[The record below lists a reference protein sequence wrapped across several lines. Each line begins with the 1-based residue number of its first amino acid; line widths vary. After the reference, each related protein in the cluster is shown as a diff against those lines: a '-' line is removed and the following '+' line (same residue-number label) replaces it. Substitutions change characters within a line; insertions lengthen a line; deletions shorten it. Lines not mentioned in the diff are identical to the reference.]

1 MNLYDIVTP
10 MTVEEAK
17 ATSQRL
23 DAKCWKGKHKE
34 GTKIKGGVRV
44 NNCIP
49 NESIEEAGTRAGA
62 LNTAQQLYK
71 AIQSSKGKPQHE
83 IDLLQRQLN
92 ALARKYQL
100 KPEEYT
106 AGANQQSQQQAGGQ
120 QQRQQPPPPPPGGQQ
135 AGQQNA
141 NQQQSNWWQ
150 QQYEKHYGQNA
161 QQQQQANPDSI
172 WNPAWAAKQQAAYRQ
187 NGGQGIDPNWAQNHM
202 NASAKMMQAN
212 QADMNKMMQAQMA
225 SGPWNMPGAKMAA
238 EEVAEAQ
245 TDYQKR
251 RQRERDIDAGKPV
264 PKQRQS
270 SMTDYQ
276 KRRAEQK
283 RQEQLGENAWN
294 DGTNDWTS
302 EHDQWTKESTEPVTE
317 LKIDPRKA
325 KPGQTQDEKYKGWNL
340 RYQMRPAAGSKEYLG
355 RADHLQSKQTKPI
368 GPLRANSAEELVQ
381 QLKNAIDTGRG
392 SNPITT
398 GRVTIFFNSNLAK
411 EVIGHGGNIYA
422 DIEKHGNTPLLL
434 LSAEDQGGMQL
445 AVDRSSTVQKSK
457 EGHVG
462 SQAFQFPAEKAK
474 AMGLTLA
481 RYAVGSPV
489 DYAPGITAIPLE
501 FRSEVYPGETIKI
514 GEPGVTVSPP
524 KMGQTMESSNDPVA
538 IDSTS
543 PVGGNVQEGRLQ
555 VGDPVIVTAP
565 NAYEGKTGEIAEFS
579 PSGKFVIVDL
589 YNHGR
594 HSMHLSDVE
603 YNQYADDQDADEYS
617 DDKIDEDTGPSPV
630 ASAITRRILQQR
642 LDLLKQYGPELV
654 GSAVDEVAD
663 YVGDVEEI
671 GSSDVSAWVNQVE
684 RMLKENP
691 PEAFAEEAHMYRGP
705 HGHADVDRKG
715 GVTRVTRRDWDDTS
729 KATTD
734 VKGGKYFPNKD
745 IKGQGTGS
753 VASNGTSS
761 LNSIPGG
768 SYRKTPRLDHDAN
781 DAPNY
786 DVDEGFQDFNKVEPY
801 AVCLAGKPVKQFD
814 YYEDA
819 RRFHDNW
826 KKKLY
831 REGNTEKADK
841 ITLMPLNLDEEE
853 QKPYNPNEF
862 RPVGPITI
870 VPPKKLKSGETHQGI
885 NDYWKAHG
893 QAPIYKTNE
902 MDKSQTPPGRAG
914 DYPLGVK
921 GTTGKPVTAK
931 KVVKDLTKD
940 LNQAF
945 SKEKKVKEA
954 GNPAQQAAIAIAKK
968 KEQGVAEGSLD
979 EVSRRGFLK
988 GLGAAAVAGAA
999 GGVKANNS
1007 HLDYEWDQLTSPVDK
1022 TIYEMLNLYF
1032 LCKNEPKMIGDDCD
1046 KVKSL
1051 ISKFVADPKNKQI
1064 VNKLYGSVVRDNT
1077 KMGKKF
1083 NQPYDT
1089 VTLWHEYGK
1098 RRNEIMKNFS
1108 ALSPEFESVQQGVA
1122 EGYADQ
1128 QRKIFKKN
1136 GEPVGEVGI
1145 DRESSPGNGQW
1156 YMKCYAYNIDNAGY
1170 DSYEEAVAELKHC
1183 MKQGMAEDTGSWI
1196 VYDPETKQ
1204 IKKRF
1209 KTHTAGKS
1217 YAKTHGLGFASSE
1230 YYFDRVKGQEAVA
1243 ESTNYWTKLQD
1254 ERNTKLNTLVNELK
1268 EITK

>member
-10 MTVEEAK
+10 MTVDEAK

-23 DAKCWKGKHKE
+23 DATCRKNKHKE
-34 GTKIKGGVRV
+34 GTKVKGGVRV
-44 NNCIP
+44 NNCVP

-106 AGANQQSQQQAGGQ
+106 AGANQQSQQQAGG

-302 EHDQWTKESTEPVTE
+302 EHDQWTKESTESVTE

-340 RYQMRPAAGSKEYLG
+340 RYQMRPAGGSKEYLG

-422 DIEKHGNTPLLL
+422 DIEKHGDTPLLL

-543 PVGGNVQEGRLQ
+543 PVGGNVQEGRLS

-589 YNHGR
+589 YNHGE

-603 YNQYADDQDADEYS
+603 YNQYADEEDELDEAADPVQQVAIAIAKKKEQGVEEGNES
-617 DDKIDEDTGPSPV
+617 TPV
-630 ASAITRRILQQR
+630 ASAIVNRIMRQR
-642 LDLLKQYGPELV
+642 TDLLTQYGPELV
-654 GSAVDEVAD
+654 GAAVDNVAD

-671 GSSDVSAWVNQVE
+671 GSSDVSAWVTQVE
-684 RMLKENP
+684 RMLRDNP

-734 VKGGKYFPNKD
+734 VNGGKYFPNKD

-801 AVCLAGKPVKQFD
+801 AVCLAGKPVKKFD

-831 REGNTEKADK
+831 NTGEKAKADT
-841 ITLMPLNLDEEE
+841 ITLMPLDLDEVYTPAPA
-853 QKPYNPNEF
+853 KPF
-862 RPVGPITI
+862 R
-870 VPPKKLKSGETHQGI
+870 
-885 NDYWKAHG
+885 N
-893 QAPIYKTNE
+893 
-902 MDKSQTPPGRAG
+902 PPGFNKQGTGVGNKLAQQTRAELNQWRMG
-914 DYPLGVK
+914 MSMAGEKEPTQSK
-921 GTTGKPVTAK
+921 GTPVPANAFAQGVLKDLK
-931 KVVKDLTKD
+931 KVNV
-940 LNQAF
+940 
-945 SKEKKVKEA
+945 
-954 GNPAQQAAIAIAKK
+954 
-968 KEQGVAEGSLD
+968 KEQGVAE
-979 EVSRRGFLK
+979 
-988 GLGAAAVAGAA
+988 AVPTQAGA
-999 GGVKANNS
+999 V
-1007 HLDYEWDQLTSPVDK
+1007 
-1022 TIYEMLNLYF
+1022 
-1032 LCKNEPKMIGDDCD
+1032 
-1046 KVKSL
+1046 
-1051 ISKFVADPKNKQI
+1051 DPKIQFLQPTIQFAEKLGYQVTLNPNPNGKIFVKLVNKQI
-1064 VNKLYGSVVRDNT
+1064 EHTVRIGFSRGRDPGTKLEADMSDNWDSQTYAWSAKELAQDFKEFYKDALRD
-1077 KMGKKF
+1077 
-1083 NQPYDT
+1083 
-1089 VTLWHEYGK
+1089 
-1098 RRNEIMKNFS
+1098 
-1108 ALSPEFESVQQGVA
+1108 SPTQGQQGVA
-1122 EGYADQ
+1122 EGKGLAKKV
-1128 QRKIFKKN
+1128 KIVKGPDAGKTGWIREVKHGAFKGAPKTYY
-1136 GEPVGEVGI
+1136 I
-1145 DRESSPGNGQW
+1145 DLDDGGQANNLPATALRLV
-1156 YMKCYAYNIDNAGY
+1156 K
-1170 DSYEEAVAELKHC
+1170 E
-1183 MKQGMAEDTGSWI
+1183 QGMAEDTGSWI

-1217 YAKTHGLGFASSE
+1217 YAQTHKLGFASSE

-1243 ESTNYWTKLQD
+1243 ESTNYWTKLQN

>member
-1 MNLYDIVTP
+1 
-10 MTVEEAK
+10 
-17 ATSQRL
+17 
-23 DAKCWKGKHKE
+23 
-34 GTKIKGGVRV
+34 
-44 NNCIP
+44 
-49 NESIEEAGTRAGA
+49 
-62 LNTAQQLYK
+62 
-71 AIQSSKGKPQHE
+71 
-83 IDLLQRQLN
+83 
-92 ALARKYQL
+92 
-100 KPEEYT
+100 
-106 AGANQQSQQQAGGQ
+106 
-120 QQRQQPPPPPPGGQQ
+120 
-135 AGQQNA
+135 
-141 NQQQSNWWQ
+141 
-150 QQYEKHYGQNA
+150 
-161 QQQQQANPDSI
+161 
-172 WNPAWAAKQQAAYRQ
+172 
-187 NGGQGIDPNWAQNHM
+187 
-202 NASAKMMQAN
+202 
-212 QADMNKMMQAQMA
+212 
-225 SGPWNMPGAKMAA
+225 
-238 EEVAEAQ
+238 
-245 TDYQKR
+245 
-251 RQRERDIDAGKPV
+251 
-264 PKQRQS
+264 
-270 SMTDYQ
+270 
-276 KRRAEQK
+276 
-283 RQEQLGENAWN
+283 
-294 DGTNDWTS
+294 
-302 EHDQWTKESTEPVTE
+302 
-317 LKIDPRKA
+317 
-325 KPGQTQDEKYKGWNL
+325 
-340 RYQMRPAAGSKEYLG
+340 MRPAAGSKEYLG

-1183 MKQGMAEDTGSWI
+1183 LKQGVAEGFFDRFKKSKTLPEDPRLKPALAQAKSENKWIDPFTWHQAWFYSRVLTDMNAEEAMAEYDRKHQGNMGATNPDPDTWKIAFNTQRQKQGVAEASYINGHVEDPKSLRWKQTSMSYEQAVAKFGKNNVKQDGKNRLGQKIVMVLVPLGEQGVAEGYTPDTNYSYTIVGNGDESKAYDSKEEAQDAVRKLGAGYKIKRKPRTSARSVKKHFSNRNIDEESSTSSEAVEIALIRRVLVAHTDLIMNFGLDKVTQAIEEVAYNVGDVDEIGTSDVSGWI
-1196 VYDPETKQ
+1196 HQVKQ
-1204 IKKRF
+1204 I
-1209 KTHTAGKS
+1209 
-1217 YAKTHGLGFASSE
+1217 LG
-1230 YYFDRVKGQEAVA
+1230 A
-1243 ESTNYWTKLQD
+1243 E
-1254 ERNTKLNTLVNELK
+1254 
-1268 EITK
+1268 